1 MRIEDL
7 YNLLEELVA
16 HPIETQWIE
25 FKMGAGSISNEQIGE
40 YISAMSN
47 GATISNQPFG
57 YMVWGV
63 DDDTHEVKGTNFC
76 FTTAKQGNQD
86 LELWVRNLL
95 HPKISFEIFEF
106 AYHNK
111 NVVMLRIPSSK
122 GEPTNFK
129 KKPFI
134 RIGSNKTDLQN
145 FPEYVRIIYNSL
157 EDWSAKIIENA
168 SVSDL
173 DTDAIAVAKEKFK
186 EKSSKAKYYNE
197 IDNWDTQTFLDKAK
211 VTING
216 KITNAAIL
224 LLGKEEASHYL
235 LPSIA
240 EITWK
245 LETEEKAYEHFSCPL
260 LLNTSQVLQNIRN
273 IKYKFFP
280 DNELLATTVDKYD
293 TRTILEAM
301 HNCIAHQ
308 DYSLNSRIIVTEKI
322 DKLIFANA
330 GSFFEGNPD
339 DYSAGDKT
347 PDKYRNPWLAQAM
360 VNLGMIDTLGYG
372 IHTMYLSQKN
382 RYFPLPDYLLSESQK
397 VVLQIY
403 GHSIDEN
410 YSKLLIERKDL
421 PLSNVVLLD
430 RVQKNLSITKE
441 AAVALRKEG
450 LIEGRNPNY
459 FVSAS
464 VAEATGQEVDY
475 IKMRGIDDDYI
486 QKVITDY
493 LKKFKEGK
501 RQNFESVLLEKLPDI
516 LSVEQKRTK
525 IKNNLQTLR
534 KKGIIEINGKI
545 WKMSKNG

>member
-1 MRIEDL
+1 
-7 YNLLEELVA
+7 
-16 HPIETQWIE
+16 
-25 FKMGAGSISNEQIGE
+25 
-40 YISAMSN
+40 
-47 GATISNQPFG
+47 
-57 YMVWGV
+57 
-63 DDDTHEVKGTNFC
+63 
-76 FTTAKQGNQD
+76 
-86 LELWVRNLL
+86 
-95 HPKISFEIFEF
+95 
-106 AYHNK
+106 
-111 NVVMLRIPSSK
+111 MLRIPSAK

-134 RIGSNKTDLQN
+134 RIGSNKTDLRN

-157 EDWSAKIIENA
+157 EDWSAKIIDSA
-168 SVSDL
+168 SISDL
-173 DTDAIAVAKEKFK
+173 DTGAIAVAREKFK
-186 EKSSKAKYYNE
+186 EKSSKAKYFNE
-197 IDNWDTQTFLDKAK
+197 INNWDTQTFLDKAK
-211 VTING
+211 VTIKG
-216 KITNAAIL
+216 KITNTAIL

-260 LLNTSQVLQNIRN
+260 LLNTSEVLKNIRN

-322 DKLIFANA
+322 DKLIFINA

-382 RYFPLPDYLLSESQK
+382 RYFPLPDYLFSESQK
-397 VVLQIY
+397 DILQIY

-410 YSKLLIERKDL
+410 NTKLLIEMKDL
-421 PLSNVVLLD
+421 SLSIVDLLD
-430 RVQKNLSITKE
+430 RVQKNLSISKE
-441 AAVALRKEG
+441 AANALRKEA
-450 LIEGRNPNY
+450 LIE
-459 FVSAS
+459 
-464 VAEATGQEVDY
+464 
-475 IKMRGIDDDYI
+475 
-486 QKVITDY
+486 
-493 LKKFKEGK
+493 
-501 RQNFESVLLEKLPDI
+501 
-516 LSVEQKRTK
+516 
-525 IKNNLQTLR
+525 
-534 KKGIIEINGKI
+534 
-545 WKMSKNG
+545 

>member
-1 MRIEDL
+1 
-7 YNLLEELVA
+7 
-16 HPIETQWIE
+16 
-25 FKMGAGSISNEQIGE
+25 
-40 YISAMSN
+40 
-47 GATISNQPFG
+47 
-57 YMVWGV
+57 
-63 DDDTHEVKGTNFC
+63 
-76 FTTAKQGNQD
+76 
-86 LELWVRNLL
+86 
-95 HPKISFEIFEF
+95 
-106 AYHNK
+106 
-111 NVVMLRIPSSK
+111 
-122 GEPTNFK
+122 
-129 KKPFI
+129 
-134 RIGSNKTDLQN
+134 
-145 FPEYVRIIYNSL
+145 
-157 EDWSAKIIENA
+157 
-168 SVSDL
+168 
-173 DTDAIAVAKEKFK
+173 
-186 EKSSKAKYYNE
+186 
-197 IDNWDTQTFLDKAK
+197 
-211 VTING
+211 
-216 KITNAAIL
+216 
-224 LLGKEEASHYL
+224 
-235 LPSIA
+235 
-240 EITWK
+240 
-245 LETEEKAYEHFSCPL
+245 
-260 LLNTSQVLQNIRN
+260 
-273 IKYKFFP
+273 
-280 DNELLATTVDKYD
+280 VDKYD

-347 PDKYRNPWLAQAM
+347 PDKYRNTWLAKAM

-441 AAVALRKEG
+441 TATALRKDG

-464 VAEATGQEVDY
+464 IAEATGQEVKY

-493 LKKFKEGK
+493 LRKFKEDK
-501 RQNFESVLLEKLPDI
+501 RQDFEYVLLEKLPDKLTI
-516 LSVEQKRTK
+516 EQKRTK
-525 IKNNLQTLR
+525 
-534 KKGIIEINGKI
+534 
-545 WKMSKNG
+545 

>member
-1 MRIEDL
+1 MRNEAL
-7 YNLLEELVA
+7 HQLLEELIA

-25 FKMGAGSISNEQIGE
+25 FKMGAGSITNEQIGE

-47 GATISNQPFG
+47 GATISNQAFG
-57 YMVWGV
+57 YLVWGV
-63 DDDTHEVKGTNFC
+63 DDDTHQVKGTNFC
-76 FTTAKQGNQD
+76 FSLAKQGNQD
-86 LELWVRNLL
+86 LELWIRNLL
-95 HPKISFEIFEF
+95 HPKINFEIFEF
-106 AYHNK
+106 TYHNE
-111 NVVMLRIPSSK
+111 NVVLIRIPSAK
-122 GEPTNFK
+122 GEPTHFK

-134 RIGSNKTDLQN
+134 RIGSNKTDLRN
-145 FPEYVRIIYNSL
+145 FPEYVRILYNSL
-157 EDWSAKIIENA
+157 EDWSAKIIDSA
-168 SVSDL
+168 SISDL

-186 EKSSKAKYYNE
+186 EKSSKAKYYNK

-216 KITNAAIL
+216 KITNTAIL

-322 DKLIFANA
+322 DKLIFTNA

-339 DYSAGDKT
+339 DYSAGNKT

-421 PLSNVVLLD
+421 SLSNVVLLD
-430 RVQKNLSITKE
+430 RIQKNLAITKE
-441 AAVALRKEG
+441 AASSLKKEG
-450 LIEGRNPNY
+450 LIEGRKPNY

-464 VAEATGQEVDY
+464 VAEATGQKVDY
-475 IKMRGIDDDYI
+475 IKLRGIDDDYI

-493 LKKFKEGK
+493 LRKFKEGK

-516 LSVEQKRTK
+516 LSIEQKRTK
-525 IKNNLQTLR
+525 IKNNLQNLR
-534 KKGIIEINGKI
+534 KKGVIEINGKI